1 MPSAMD
7 KLARR
12 KAAVIELLEAV
23 TDERTI
29 TAVEET
35 LAGNTHYA
43 LTTAQKK
50 QLDQSSARYIRG
62 EAKTFTPEQARS
74 MARRAARE

>member
-1 MPSAMD
+1 
-7 KLARR
+7 
-12 KAAVIELLEAV
+12 
-23 TDERTI
+23 
-29 TAVEET
+29 VEET